1 MPWSD
6 PNPTP
11 DQLKRRIAI
20 LIRRRCRE
28 QGVKQIAMRAL
39 VHRDTVR
46 AYSDAAFHAKT
57 SNGPVIFETIVSI
70 LKATGDHPGQ
80 VLWAAMESSDEKSFM
95 EMLATD
101 MTGQMRNAL
110 SKAPTQID
118 QPAYRLIS
126 VSYPLSFNRKPEA

>member
-101 MTGQMRNAL
+101 MAGQISAMGSNVIVVLA
-110 SKAPTQID
+110 TQFLLGIGYIL
-118 QPAYRLIS
+118 AAIY
-126 VSYPLSFNRKPEA
+126 K